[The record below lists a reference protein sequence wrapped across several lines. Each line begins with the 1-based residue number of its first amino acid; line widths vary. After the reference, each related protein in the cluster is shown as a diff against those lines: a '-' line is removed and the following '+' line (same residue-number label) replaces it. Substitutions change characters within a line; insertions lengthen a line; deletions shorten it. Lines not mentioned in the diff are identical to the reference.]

1 MHFHF
6 DGRNWYKGRYDKKG
20 PRKKNG
26 WMEVSKGK
34 IFLKTI
40 WKLLFL
46 EAGLVASV
54 TLIHESVLAVM
65 IRKWRI
71 MGTSGA
77 WVLCSGIWNKK
88 AETQLVSAGPVP
100 SWLRFLR
107 HCTIAFCQESFSLL
121 LKVSLRCLMGSWF
134 LVLIFPAQRTTGL
147 LIMAPQIPFLV
158 SRLEDNFFLSL

>member
-6 DGRNWYKGRYDKKG
+6 DKRNWYKGRYDKKA
-20 PRKKNG
+20 PRKKKWVNG
-26 WMEVSKGK
+26 SQQREDFSKDY
-34 IFLKTI
+34 
-40 WKLLFL
+40 L
-46 EAGLVASV
+46 ETLISRGSLVASV

-65 IRKWRI
+65 TRKWRI

-107 HCTIAFCQESFSLL
+107 HGTIASYQESFSLL
-121 LKVSLRCLMGSWF
+121 LKVSLRCLKGSWF
-134 LVLIFPAQRTTGL
+134 LVLIFPALYKTENNGL
-147 LIMAPQIPFLV
+147 TYRGSPNPF
-158 SRLEDNFFLSL
+158 SCF